1 MNKMIR
7 IFEYAA
13 ASILFAAAIG
23 LVLIYE
29 DYFIRVYEALELE
42 LLWKR

>member
-13 ASILFAAAIG
+13 ACILFSAAIG

-29 DYFIRVYEALELE
+29 VYFIRVYEALELE